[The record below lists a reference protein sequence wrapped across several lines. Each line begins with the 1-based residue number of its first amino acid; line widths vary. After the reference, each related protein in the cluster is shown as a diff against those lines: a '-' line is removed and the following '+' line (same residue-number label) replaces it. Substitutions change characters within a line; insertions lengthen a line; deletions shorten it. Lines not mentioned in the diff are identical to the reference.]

1 MKTIIYDSECKFC
14 TRFSTWSQSKVSSI
28 EILSVRSKESR
39 KILREKGV
47 KFVDLQTVYFIDH
60 DEVLVR
66 SRAVFR
72 VFSNFRFPWKFVSYF
87 KFLPLQVT
95 DFAYKLFAKYRY
107 YF

>member
-14 TRFSTWSQSKVSSI
+14 IRFSSWSKSEVTSL

-47 KFVDLQTVYFIDH
+47 KFIDLQTVYFIDQ

-72 VFSNFRFPWKFVSYF
+72 IFSNFGLPWKLISYF
-87 KFLPLQVT
+87 RFLPVQIT